1 MNLSWGVGG
10 KDPDMDDD
18 MGTSAVLVHT
28 IKGKELLNT
37 VSQNLRLKKTDLAY
51 VISRNPS
58 LRYPADGNPN
68 RERFFNEFRSR

>member
-1 MNLSWGVGG
+1 
-10 KDPDMDDD
+10 MDDD

-51 VISRNPS
+51 VIFRNPS
-58 LRYPADGNPN
+58 LRYPAVGNPN